1 MSMIDQHSII
11 RIIEREYRTN
21 RAETRKKWRRKKSD
35 IQLSLNLR
43 KKGGKD
49 YISFSILSPNKNVL
63 DLDHR
68 RHYCH
73 CRFLE
78 LPLLH
83 GILLVCLRRKTER
96 CPFLPSSTP
105 IPSVKELDE
114 LYILYVFCS
123 PHFLICSRIL
133 GTSISRVT
141 TSTTPRPSITS
152 SIWSRR
158 YVPPRSVIGIVRH
171 RRRRRCCLWKHL
183 LWYMHSRLRY
193 EYGHCLYFIL

>member
-11 RIIEREYRTN
+11 RIIERVQDKQSRNKEEIKEEEIRYSV
-21 RAETRKKWRRKKSD
+21 KSE
-35 IQLSLNLR
+35 SE

-141 TSTTPRPSITS
+141 TSTTPRLSITS
-152 SIWSRR
+152 SI
-158 YVPPRSVIGIVRH
+158 
-171 RRRRRCCLWKHL
+171 
-183 LWYMHSRLRY
+183 
-193 EYGHCLYFIL
+193 